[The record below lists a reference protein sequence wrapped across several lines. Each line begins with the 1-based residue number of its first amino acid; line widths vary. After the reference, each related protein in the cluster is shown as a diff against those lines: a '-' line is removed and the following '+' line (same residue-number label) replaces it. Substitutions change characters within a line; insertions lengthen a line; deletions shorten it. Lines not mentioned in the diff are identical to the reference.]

1 MKTAAMW
8 TQEENWIDK
17 KEIMRRKE
25 IYTYKYRQTT
35 GKKIVFALT
44 ALLALCLVACDKA
57 DSECPG
63 GADGAPRTFLFSYE
77 IPDAETA
84 DASSVKRTSASSV
97 TGASD
102 TTPSSVTRT
111 PGTTSSV
118 GTENVIE
125 SVRLLFFERDAYGN
139 GAFVGSLLGEQ
150 EGQSLEKVGE
160 LAVTLAAPISE
171 DVDYNVLVIANADQY
186 ITPADLEAFCRN
198 RTENL
203 VKLELMPALNGT
215 PVAGTSHKEFTVP
228 GGCLPMSASAVK
240 EAGKGMK
247 VTLLRAAVRI
257 DVTTSIP
264 ESMEEVII
272 EQARIAN
279 IVPAV
284 PLFCDPRTVEGP
296 YLWGAIR
303 KLDKTDATPEN
314 EIKGGLYAMETYN
327 TASSRAELITRRT
340 CLLVQCH
347 TKSYTGPR
355 NWYRV
360 DINVT
365 DTETKGRTM
374 QFLKRN
380 NVYVVQ
386 IEGIRGLGVESAEE
400 AYYAD
405 ATMIDSVTIPGQWND
420 SGVTPPEVEVN

>member
-1 MKTAAMW
+1 MW

-97 TGASD
+97 TGAPD

-150 EGQSLEKVGE
+150 EGKSLEKVGE
-160 LAVTLAAPISE
+160 LAVTLTDPVSE

-303 KLDKTDATPEN
+303 KLDKADATPEN